1 MVKPD
6 DKVVA
11 LIPHIFLWAE
21 AELAKVRNSDARNAD
36 HPPPFSTPT
45 FHRRLIVFLFVFVS
59 KAEKCATGREPN
71 TAGMHFLQSFIEFGR
86 RIVAE
91 DLACMLMR
99 EPWHPYVHSSK
110 LCRDPDFQKWA
121 KDINRMDLE
130 TIATRR
136 TPSENPQE
144 VDLLTMMLHRQREDA
159 AIEKLEMQK
168 KLEEKNAET
177 ARLMQAL
184 KLTEART
191 TPTAPAPSRPMTDA
205 EKAAAVKIEK
215 EQDDDLMYEVNVV
228 HPWRTSKTVEAAWR
242 WWNNL
247 SHVEAR
253 PLCEGYEEPR
263 FLVRHTRMIYKVEK
277 ADKPAVSA
285 KSAKSSRGRKASTD
299 DCPRV
304 KRIMEIVHFLRRSDD
319 DVETAA
325 MVKLLD
331 HLGRAGLSTFSDAL
345 MVLRATTPMKVLT
358 TADGKPTSIKGLDKP
373 QYRNLAVVWGVVS
386 AGYADLEWGKDI
398 FGGEEHAKKVGLEAK
413 TTAGARAESSGAGK
427 HKRAG

>member
-1 MVKPD
+1 
-6 DKVVA
+6 
-11 LIPHIFLWAE
+11 
-21 AELAKVRNSDARNAD
+21 
-36 HPPPFSTPT
+36 
-45 FHRRLIVFLFVFVS
+45 
-59 KAEKCATGREPN
+59 
-71 TAGMHFLQSFIEFGR
+71 MHFLQSFIKFGR

-110 LCRDPDFQKWA
+110 LCRIPDFQKWA
-121 KDINRMDLE
+121 KDINRMDLK

-144 VDLLTMMLHRQREDA
+144 VDQLTMMLHRQREDA

-168 KLEEKNAET
+168 KLEEKNTEI

-184 KLTEART
+184 KLAEART
-191 TPTAPAPSRPMTDA
+191 TPTAPAPSGPMTDA

-242 WWNNL
+242 WWNNP
-247 SHVEAR
+247 SHVEAW
-253 PLCEGYEEPR
+253 PLCEGYKEPR
-263 FLVRHTRMIYKVEK
+263 FLISTRRM
-277 ADKPAVSA
+277 
-285 KSAKSSRGRKASTD
+285 
-299 DCPRV
+299 
-304 KRIMEIVHFLRRSDD
+304 KRIMEIVHFLRRSDN

-325 MVKLLD
+325 VVKLLD
-331 HLGRAGLSTFSDAL
+331 HLGRAGLSTFNDAL

-373 QYRNLAVVWGVVS
+373 QYRKLAVVWGVVS
-386 AGYADLEWGKDI
+386 AGYADPKWGKDI
-398 FGGEEHAKKVGLEAK
+398 FGGEEQAKKVGLEAK
-413 TTAGARAESSGAGK
+413 TTAGARAESSGPGK
-427 HKRAG
+427 RKRAS